1 MGNNQQKPLKDIS
14 AFSSDWN
21 WPLPMGTWIRLF
33 LCSLALPRVG
43 SRERRGVLPFLSAQ
57 KMLTRD
63 KGIDNFSSLWLHAS
77 HAKTVCVKV
86 SGRLQGKKKVNKKS
100 KKKM

>member
-1 MGNNQQKPLKDIS
+1 
-14 AFSSDWN
+14 
-21 WPLPMGTWIRLF
+21 
-33 LCSLALPRVG
+33 VG